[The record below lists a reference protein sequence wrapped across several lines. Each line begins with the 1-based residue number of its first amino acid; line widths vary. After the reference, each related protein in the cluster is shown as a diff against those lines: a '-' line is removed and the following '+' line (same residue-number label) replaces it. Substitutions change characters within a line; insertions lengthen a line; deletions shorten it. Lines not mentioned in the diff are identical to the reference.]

1 MNDILKT
8 VFNDEATI
16 YDETTQY
23 LLLDYEL
30 ILKETVNK
38 MGYSSD
44 AEFSILDLG
53 CGTGNLSKLIRE
65 RYYNAEIYA
74 LDFSDTMLSKF
85 KGKDISN
92 IHYIHADMFD
102 IEQEHLP
109 FFDVI
114 VSSFVFHNFEK
125 ISDHNRIMKIVNQ
138 HLSINGKIIITDLV
152 DLINPNKRK
161 DYQLR
166 LINAMRKHG
175 LANDEIVKWMG
186 ILEMEDSPLS
196 IEKNVS
202 LLYEN
207 EFENINISMFE
218 NSGSAI
224 FTGIKKMDSIQLK
237 LELLIKGIKK
247 NKLAENIYFCQNP
260 QQVRKTGNNGIFLTV
275 NGLNILVSINHESNR
290 CSPYEIEEHE
300 GRISLKKNKVTVTED
315 VTYMKTPDWFL
326 TAIPELSN
334 QPFANFFVL
343 EGDRFLHLAYKGCS
357 FDLKEKCKFCST
369 RRRVGLTDN
378 TAEDVCKA
386 ISYIIDQLPQNIHIC
401 LGGGTYKP
409 FDDNVKYF
417 SEIIRC
423 IRAKRIDIPIWVECI
438 PPSIDEIE
446 KLIDDGATAFGFN
459 IEIWDD
465 KNREIIC
472 PGKSEIS
479 KSEYIV
485 ALKYAVDRLGINRV
499 GSCIIVGLDSF
510 DSVKAAIDSLVEI
523 GVEPCVLPY
532 KKYDGTNLGEFKVSK
547 GYQYDFYQLSKYA
560 AQVSKEHNI
569 VFEQNQGC
577 LKCTCC
583 TVMHDIQNII

>member
-186 ILEMEDSPLS
+186 ILE
-196 IEKNVS
+196 
-202 LLYEN
+202 
-207 EFENINISMFE
+207 
-218 NSGSAI
+218 
-224 FTGIKKMDSIQLK
+224 
-237 LELLIKGIKK
+237 
-247 NKLAENIYFCQNP
+247 
-260 QQVRKTGNNGIFLTV
+260 
-275 NGLNILVSINHESNR
+275 
-290 CSPYEIEEHE
+290 
-300 GRISLKKNKVTVTED
+300 
-315 VTYMKTPDWFL
+315 
-326 TAIPELSN
+326 
-334 QPFANFFVL
+334 
-343 EGDRFLHLAYKGCS
+343 
-357 FDLKEKCKFCST
+357 
-369 RRRVGLTDN
+369 
-378 TAEDVCKA
+378 
-386 ISYIIDQLPQNIHIC
+386 
-401 LGGGTYKP
+401 
-409 FDDNVKYF
+409 
-417 SEIIRC
+417 
-423 IRAKRIDIPIWVECI
+423 
-438 PPSIDEIE
+438 
-446 KLIDDGATAFGFN
+446 
-459 IEIWDD
+459 
-465 KNREIIC
+465 
-472 PGKSEIS
+472 
-479 KSEYIV
+479 
-485 ALKYAVDRLGINRV
+485 
-499 GSCIIVGLDSF
+499 
-510 DSVKAAIDSLVEI
+510 
-523 GVEPCVLPY
+523 
-532 KKYDGTNLGEFKVSK
+532 
-547 GYQYDFYQLSKYA
+547 
-560 AQVSKEHNI
+560 
-569 VFEQNQGC
+569 VF
-577 LKCTCC
+577 
-583 TVMHDIQNII
+583 